1 MDEAHLK
8 SVPLFQGLSKRDR
21 RRMCQLA
28 DVVDV
33 PEGKDLVRE
42 DEFAYEF
49 FVIEEGSVEVSR
61 REGGHIADLGP
72 GDFFG
77 EMGML
82 QDLRRNASV
91 VSRTPLTAI
100 VMTSQDFRAMS
111 REMPAVAERIRA
123 TVAERTRA
131 LG

>member
-8 SVPLFQGLSKRDR
+8 SIPLFQGLSKRDR

-28 DVVDV
+28 DVIDV

-49 FVIEEGSVEVSR
+49 FVIEEGSAEVSR

-77 EMGML
+77 EMGVL
-82 QDLRRNASV
+82 DDLRRNASV
-91 VSRTPLTAI
+91 VSRTPVTAI
-100 VMTSQDFRAMS
+100 VMTTQDFRAMS
-111 REMPAVAERIRA
+111 REMPAVAERIRT

-131 LG
+131 LA

>member
-100 VMTSQDFRAMS
+100 VMTPQDFRAMS

>member
-33 PEGKDLVRE
+33 PQGTDLVRE

-49 FVIEEGSVEVSR
+49 FVIEEGEVEVSR
-61 REGGHIADLGP
+61 HEGGHVANLGP

-77 EMGML
+77 EMGVL
-82 QDLRRNASV
+82 DDVRRNASV
-91 VSRTPLTAI
+91 VSRTALTAI
-100 VMTSQDFRAMS
+100 VMTTQDFRAMS

>member
-82 QDLRRNASV
+82 EDLRRNASV